1 MVAADEPER
10 ALRERSLGAEV
21 VLSRYVWTMLSSM
34 GISAGRFGYSALV
47 IFDKPTPRMSANAS
61 NSWLSGSHG
70 TEFTAA
76 DSEAPGGIVCRARS
90 IARRRWRIA
99 AIWAAEMRAPP
110 RFASLRSGSPN
121 DAGRDGSLTS
131 IAWAT

>member
-47 IFDKPTPRMSANAS
+47 IFDKPTPRISANAS

-70 TEFTAA
+70 TEVTAA
-76 DSEAPGGIVCRARS
+76 DSEAPGGIACRARS
-90 IARRRWRIA
+90 IGWRRWRIA
-99 AIWAAEMRAPP
+99 AIW
-110 RFASLRSGSPN
+110 ASLRSGSPN